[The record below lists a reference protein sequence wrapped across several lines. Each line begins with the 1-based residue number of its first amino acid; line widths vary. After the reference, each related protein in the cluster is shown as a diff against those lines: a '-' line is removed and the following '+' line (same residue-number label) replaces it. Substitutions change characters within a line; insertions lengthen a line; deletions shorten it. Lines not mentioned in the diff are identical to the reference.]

1 MKNTFNVWPVIC
13 LLVLCAGTVL
23 AGCDLLGKSGP
34 EEAQLEIQGE
44 TGQELRLITSTFF
57 LTDRI
62 QDIRDDGS
70 VLDSLSILLLSADTS
85 VIALPFD
92 STYNIRSDQ
101 RFYVRLNR
109 FNPQDDNMM
118 VRIWV
123 DGDLKFEREP
133 DGQRDSVQFIYNFRG
148 APGQDNVEL

>member
-1 MKNTFNVWPVIC
+1 MFA
-13 LLVLCAGTVL
+13 LCMGGVVS
-23 AGCDLLGKSGP
+23 GCDLLGKSGP

-44 TGQELRLITSTFF
+44 AGQELRLITSTFF

-85 VIALPFD
+85 VISLPFD
-92 STYNIRSDQ
+92 SAYNISSDQ

-109 FNPQDDNMM
+109 FNPEDDNMM

-123 DGDLKFEREP
+123 DDDLKFEREP